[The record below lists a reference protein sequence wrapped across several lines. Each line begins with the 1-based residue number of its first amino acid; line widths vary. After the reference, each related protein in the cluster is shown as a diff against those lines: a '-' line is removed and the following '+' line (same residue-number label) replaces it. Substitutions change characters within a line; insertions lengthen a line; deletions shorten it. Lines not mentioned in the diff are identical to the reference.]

1 MEYSV
6 YDLIQILVK
15 KWYVI
20 LLAMC
25 LVGGLST
32 VTARSSYAQTVKNY
46 EESVSK
52 VIDTGVDT
60 GTLTAS
66 YLYDYEMTDLS
77 KYLVEAKR
85 KAAFWE
91 SFSEELHGGTREGTM
106 DISEL
111 AEEAYAKVTQ
121 EAISLLTDTR
131 VLQSAQSAMDAFQYQ
146 EPPTIDGQGNV
157 ISSVGPLNVSQHLS
171 VELLEGNTVRLTVF
185 GLEEEVSRQ
194 ILDAYLKNLKEVGR
208 SDYSMEVSLVEGE
221 QSFTP
226 DPVRFTESAAF
237 AQLVMQKPEKAPIM
251 VKTVGTAAVYAFVLS
266 CFLILVVTF
275 VKDSRRKENAAKES

>member
-6 YDLIQILVK
+6 YDLIRILVK

-52 VIDTGVDT
+52 VIDFGVDT

-77 KYLVEAKR
+77 KYLAEAKR
-85 KAAFWE
+85 KSAFLERFSKELLISTEEQAAD
-91 SFSEELHGGTREGTM
+91 FSA
-106 DISEL
+106 L
-111 AEEAYAKVTQ
+111 AEQAYAKVTQ

-131 VLQSAQSAMDAFQYQ
+131 VLQSTQSAMDAFQYQ
-146 EPPTIDGQGNV
+146 EPPTVNEKGNI
-157 ISSVGPLNVSQHLS
+157 ISSGEPLNVSQHLS

-208 SDYSMEVSLVEGE
+208 SDYSMELSLVERE

-237 AQLVMQKPEKAPIM
+237 AQLVMQKPEKAPILA
-251 VKTVGTAAVYAFVLS
+251 KTVGTAAAYAFVLS

>member
-6 YDLIQILVK
+6 YDLIRILVK

-32 VTARSSYAQTVKNY
+32 VTARSSYAQVVKNY

-52 VIDTGVDT
+52 IIDTGVDT

-77 KYLVEAKR
+77 KYLAEAKR
-85 KAAFWE
+85 KAAFLV
-91 SFSEELHGGTREGTM
+91 SFSEELYGGTREGTM
-106 DISEL
+106 NISEL

-121 EAISLLTDTR
+121 EAISLLTDAR

-146 EPPTIDGQGNV
+146 EPPTIDGQGNI
-157 ISSVGPLNVSQHLS
+157 ISSVGPLNMSQHLS

-208 SDYSMEVSLVEGE
+208 SDYSMEVSLVKRK

-237 AQLVMQKPEKAPIM
+237 AKLVMQKPEKAPILA
-251 VKTVGTAAVYAFVLS
+251 KTVGTAAAYAFVLS